1 MTNRQT
7 FKILKKR
14 NQKISHKKIELFQ
27 KKRKKK
33 NFYSLNSITIQTKK
47 TNEKYPFEKLILMW
61 WPLTKKKKKKK
72 GYSREKS
79 KKK

>member
-27 KKRKKK
+27 KRKKK

-61 WPLTKKKKKKK
+61 WPLTKTKEKK